1 MSLLQ
6 EIEPLTQSALS
17 ELSAAADTSVLDQA
31 RVKFLGSHG
40 SFTALMKQLGA
51 LPKEE
56 RPSAG
61 KLINE
66 AKTKIEQVLA
76 ERRSELE
83 LKAALPKEPTDFSL
97 PGRRPVIGKIHPL
110 TQVTEDI

>member
-6 EIEPLTQSALS
+6 EIEPLTQSALA
-17 ELSAAADTSVLDQA
+17 ELGAAGDTLALDQA
-31 RVKFLGSHG
+31 RTKFLGSHG

-61 KLINE
+61 KLIND
-66 AKTKIEQVLA
+66 AKTKLEQVVA

-83 LKAALPKEPTDFSL
+83 LRAALPQEPTDFTL
-97 PGRRPVIGKIHPL
+97 PG
-110 TQVTEDI
+110 